1 MMQVYQSRFG
11 QIEVDPNTI
20 IHFPLGI
27 PGFEE
32 CKNYKLL
39 HEDSSEPKVLW
50 LQSLDDQAV
59 LFTLIE
65 AERLGF
71 NYMLTLSDE
80 ECAHIELKSA
90 NDAKLFLILSRP
102 EGESISA
109 NTRAPLVINLQS
121 RKGLQKLDVKA
132 DIVFRNA

>member
-1 MMQVYQSRFG
+1 MQVFQSRFG
-11 QIEVDPNTI
+11 QIEVDPDTI

-27 PGFEE
+27 PGFED

-39 HEDSSEPKVLW
+39 HEEGKEPQVLW
-50 LQSLDDQAV
+50 LQSLDDSATM
-59 LFTLIE
+59 FTLIE
-65 AERLGF
+65 AERLGL

-80 ECAHIELKSA
+80 ECDCIELKNA
-90 NDAKLFLILSRP
+90 EDAKLFLILSRP
-102 EGESISA
+102 DGNQMSA

-132 DIVFRNA
+132 DIVFRNT

>member
-11 QIEVDPNTI
+11 QIEVDPDTI

-39 HEDSSEPKVLW
+39 HEENKDPKVLW
-50 LQSLDDQAV
+50 LQSLDDANV
-59 LFTLIE
+59 LFTLVE
-65 AERLGF
+65 AERLGL
-71 NYMLTLSDE
+71 NYMLTLSDQ
-80 ECAHIELKSA
+80 ECAQINLQAAE
-90 NDAKLFLILSRP
+90 DAKLFLILSRP
-102 EGESISA
+102 EGQDISA
-109 NTRAPLVINLQS
+109 NTQAPLVINLQS
-121 RKGLQKLDVKA
+121 RIGLQKLDVKA

>member
-1 MMQVYQSRFG
+1 MQVYQSRFG

-39 HEDSSEPKVLW
+39 HEDCIDPKVLW

-65 AERLGF
+65 AERLGL

-80 ECAHIELKSA
+80 ECAHIDLKSA
-90 NDAKLFLILSRP
+90 DDAKLFLILSRP
-102 EGESISA
+102 ENQEISA

-132 DIVFRNA
+132 DIVFRNT

>member
-1 MMQVYQSRFG
+1 MQVFQSRFG
-11 QIEVDPNTI
+11 QIEVDPDTI

-27 PGFEE
+27 PGFED

-39 HEDSSEPKVLW
+39 HEEGKEPQVLW
-50 LQSLDDQAV
+50 LQSLDDSATM
-59 LFTLIE
+59 FTLIE
-65 AERLGF
+65 AERLGL

-80 ECAHIELKSA
+80 ECDCIELKNA
-90 NDAKLFLILSRP
+90 EDAKLFLILSRP
-102 EGESISA
+102 DGNQISA

-132 DIVFRNA
+132 DIVFRNT

>member
-1 MMQVYQSRFG
+1 MQVYQSRFG

-39 HEDSSEPKVLW
+39 HEDSNEPKVLW
-50 LQSLDDQAV
+50 LQSLDDQTV

-65 AERLGF
+65 AERLGL

-80 ECAHIELKSA
+80 ECESIELKSA
-90 NDAKLFLILSRP
+90 DDAKLFLILSRP
-102 EGESISA
+102 EGQDISA

-132 DIVFRNA
+132 DIVFRNT

>member
-1 MMQVYQSRFG
+1 MQVYQSRFG

-27 PGFEE
+27 PGFED

-39 HEDSSEPKVLW
+39 HEDSKDPQVLW
-50 LQSLDDQAV
+50 LQSLDDAAV
-59 LFTLIE
+59 LFTIIE
-65 AERLGF
+65 AERLGL

-80 ECAHIELKSA
+80 ECACIDLKTA
-90 NDAKLFLILSRP
+90 EDAQLFLILSRP
-102 EGESISA
+102 DGSPISA
-109 NTRAPLVINLQS
+109 NTRAPLIINLQS

>member
-1 MMQVYQSRFG
+1 MQVFQSRFG
-11 QIEVDPNTI
+11 QIEVDPDTI

-27 PGFEE
+27 PGFED

-39 HEDSSEPKVLW
+39 HEDSKDPQVLW
-50 LQSLDDQAV
+50 LQSLDDSAAM
-59 LFTLIE
+59 FTLIE
-65 AERLGF
+65 AERLGL

-80 ECAHIELKSA
+80 ECDLIELKNA
-90 NDAKLFLILSRP
+90 EDAKLFLILSRP
-102 EGESISA
+102 DGSQISA

>member
-1 MMQVYQSRFG
+1 MQVFQSRFG
-11 QIEVDPNTI
+11 QIEVDPDTI

-27 PGFEE
+27 PGFED

-39 HEDSSEPKVLW
+39 HEEGKEPQVLW
-50 LQSLDDQAV
+50 LQSLDDSATMS
-59 LFTLIE
+59 TLIE
-65 AERLGF
+65 PERLGL

-80 ECAHIELKSA
+80 ECDCIELKNA
-90 NDAKLFLILSRP
+90 EDAKLFLILSRP
-102 EGESISA
+102 DGNQISA

-132 DIVFRNA
+132 DIVFRNT